1 MSASNSET
9 CLANAETS
17 SPSLPMAVESSS
29 ASEESS
35 STASVFSSR
44 VALLDASSA
53 LHQPFLLASS
63 FCCVCIFVISC
74 SIIVRTLAMG
84 SAAARPAT
92 AESTRLFKAEARCC
106 RKRATLSL
114 CGSRTSER
122 RNAKA
127 VLFGPACKRLGRCF
141 PALPAT
147 ASPAMMPLAFS
158 IASISSCR
166 SFWRAAKA
174 AAFLL
179 QVALRSVEY
188 FSSDCFSTLVSPRS
202 PSDEALLCSCL
213 ALNWPFS
220 SCSFLDCASCA
231 SRLWTSISKAWRFF
245 CSSFSRLM
253 RSSTNLS

>member
-9 CLANAETS
+9 CLLNVETS

-106 RKRATLSL
+106 RKRATRSL
-114 CGSRTSER
+114 RGSRSSER

-127 VLFGPACKRLGRCF
+127 VLFGPCKRLGKCLS
-141 PALPAT
+141 ALPAT

-179 QVALRSVEY
+179 QVAARSVEY
-188 FSSDCFSTLVSPRS
+188 FSSDCFSTFVSPRS

-213 ALNWPFS
+213 ALNCPFS
-220 SCSFLDCASCA
+220 SCSFLDCASCE
-231 SRLWTSISKAWRFF
+231 SRLWASIS
-245 CSSFSRLM
+245 
-253 RSSTNLS
+253 